1 MRLKGLTGS
10 FTEDNTE
17 TLKTKASEQET
28 KFERRNPVDR
38 TISYVPTP
46 LNEYNHKTKA
56 EHSSTALVSIEA
68 HQLDEQIN
76 SMMTRTEKK
85 MTVGSGYKAVFA
97 CNQCG
102 KEGQRQNI
110 KTHIEANHIASN
122 ISYSCD
128 ICGKIS
134 RSRDGLRRH
143 KCNEHKA

>member
-1 MRLKGLTGS
+1 M
-10 FTEDNTE
+10 D
-17 TLKTKASEQET
+17 
-28 KFERRNPVDR
+28 
-38 TISYVPTP
+38 
-46 LNEYNHKTKA
+46 EYNHKTKT
-56 EHSSTALVSIEA
+56 EKSSTTLISVET
-68 HQLDEQIN
+68 HELDEQVN
-76 SMMTRTEKK
+76 FMMTRTEKK

-143 KCNEHKA
+143 KCNDHNA